1 VGNGNY
7 YRNAYDE
14 EGNLIEDLPI
24 KRYKCRRNERLKKV
38 PVTFSL
44 LLSALSPY
52 RKYSLGIQACFAAV
66 WVKCKGKT
74 KQVLE
79 EICRMA
85 EVTEELVNIEAS
97 NVDEII
103 KVFRNAFIKY
113 RLWQKK
119 ADYSLEEFI
128 GNCSGLGDRGA
139 ERLAIEYY
147 SAHGGYLMNSQFLFG
162 KASQFRTSKKGRRS
176 YQNDS

>member
-1 VGNGNY
+1 MGNGKY
-7 YRNAYDE
+7 CRKAYDE

-44 LLSALSPY
+44 LLSGLSPY
-52 RKYSLGIQACFAAV
+52 RKYSLAIQAYFAEV

-74 KQVLE
+74 KKVLE
-79 EICRMA
+79 EICRIE
-85 EVTEELVNIEAS
+85 EVTEELLKIEAS
-97 NVDEII
+97 NVDEFI

-147 SAHGGYLMNSQFLFG
+147 IAHGEYLVNSQFLFG
-162 KASQFRTSKKGRRS
+162 KASQFRKSKKERRS
-176 YQNDS
+176 YPGDS